1 MDGTPL
7 ENVIDVVGGFWGSNF
22 DLLTMKR
29 SEQIFDYSRR
39 LAKTFKRSYVQY
51 FLLTPVYNVID
62 ANDAEMILNDSRILD
77 KGLLLRFLHPFLKTG
92 LLTSSGKKWHTRRR
106 LLTPTFHFNILQK
119 FMEIFKS
126 ESRKFIDDLWKQ
138 IDLADFNGSVS
149 LNELIPRFTLNIIC
163 ETAMGVRLDDCAD
176 GDEYRKYYSR
186 IEDILIERLKNPI
199 MSFDWIF
206 FKFQNGKNYLKSLKK
221 LHSFS
226 SGIIKKRREM
236 LEEELQQQEFELI
249 ERIDQDD
256 NNAYGKQRYAMLD
269 SLLFA
274 EKEGL
279 IDHRGICEEVDT
291 FILAGY
297 DTISMNL
304 IYALRCLAMYP
315 DVQAKC
321 YEELQE
327 CIPEDLSGLNMK
339 QLNNLKYLDC
349 VIRETLRLYPSVP
362 TVKRECIADTVVGG
376 NLFLPKRTQINL
388 HIYDIHRNPKYFP
401 DPEVFRPERF
411 MSSEKRHPYAFI
423 PFSVGQRNCI
433 GQKFAIL
440 EIKTL
445 LIHILQNFQLQSVSD
460 CEELKFSTGL
470 LLRTNTN
477 VKIKLNKRN

>member
-1 MDGTPL
+1 
-7 ENVIDVVGGFWGSNF
+7 
-22 DLLTMKR
+22 
-29 SEQIFDYSRR
+29 
-39 LAKTFKRSYVQY
+39 
-51 FLLTPVYNVID
+51 
-62 ANDAEMILNDSRILD
+62 
-77 KGLLLRFLHPFLKTG
+77 
-92 LLTSSGKKWHTRRR
+92 
-106 LLTPTFHFNILQK
+106 
-119 FMEIFKS
+119 
-126 ESRKFIDDLWKQ
+126 
-138 IDLADFNGSVS
+138 
-149 LNELIPRFTLNIIC
+149 
-163 ETAMGVRLDDCAD
+163 
-176 GDEYRKYYSR
+176 
-186 IEDILIERLKNPI
+186 
-199 MSFDWIF
+199 
-206 FKFQNGKNYLKSLKK
+206 
-221 LHSFS
+221 
-226 SGIIKKRREM
+226 
-236 LEEELQQQEFELI
+236 
-249 ERIDQDD
+249 
-256 NNAYGKQRYAMLD
+256 MLD

-349 VIRETLRLYPSVP
+349 FIRETLRLYPSVP

-376 NLFLPKRTQINL
+376 NLFLPKRTHINL
-388 HIYDIHRNPKYFP
+388 HIYDIHRNPKYFQ

-433 GQKFAIL
+433 GKSIFRGLKLFAINIYFLGQKFAIL

-477 VKIKLNKRN
+477 VKIKLNKGN